1 MSAPRL
7 GSMAWPAAA
16 GLAAALAAAVLFEA
30 RAARVDPAAE
40 PAARS
45 ELSRELG
52 LDETEWDRYQTRRAG
67 LGAPLAALTPYEV
80 LGMYAET
87 PEQRRRYAA
96 ANARFMLDFHRR
108 ATEFEELYRT
118 ELVRLAVAGADP
130 EAPGARP

>member
-1 MSAPRL
+1 MSAPRP
-7 GSMAWPAAA
+7 GSVAWPAAA

-30 RAARVDPAAE
+30 RAARVDAGAE
-40 PAARS
+40 PAVRS

-118 ELVRLAVAGADP
+118 ELVRLAAAGADS

>member
-1 MSAPRL
+1 MSGPGA
-7 GSMAWPAAA
+7 GAAAWPTAAV
-16 GLAAALAAAVLFEA
+16 LAAALAAAALFEA
-30 RAARVDPAAE
+30 RAARADLGAE
-40 PAARS
+40 PASRL

-52 LDETEWDRYQTRRAG
+52 LDETEWGRYQTRRAG

-108 ATEFEELYRT
+108 ATEFEELYRA
-118 ELVRLAVAGADP
+118 ELVRLAAPGDAS